1 MQLKLQRYV
10 GQKLQFS
17 NNMYLNYTT
26 FSIQYREP
34 LTLTCFEAVCSSIS
48 VKGSVVSSIDKMFF
62 LFQCDSEGD
71 DDKVRRI
78 SLVTLV
84 IIQNA
89 LIYYLDLLNNF
100 LQ

>member
-1 MQLKLQRYV
+1 MQFKLQRYV
-10 GQKLQFS
+10 GQKLKFS
-17 NNMYLNYTT
+17 NDTYLNYTT

-48 VKGSVVSSIDKMFF
+48 VKRCVVSSIDKMFF

-78 SLVTLV
+78 SLLTL

-89 LIYYLDLLNNF
+89 LIYYL
-100 LQ
+100 Q